1 MISYYYPVAFIISLI
16 LTITYAYR
24 WHKHFVVYFT
34 LTFTLIPLV
43 NLGYVLIGRATGLE
57 EALNAQRIIYIGGCF
72 LIYFLMLAIFSFCQI
87 EVSKLVRTVSLTLL
101 SVLYCFVLTMGVAP
115 FFYKTVT
122 YEQKNGQYFLIREYG
137 PAHTVFIIALLLCF
151 ILSFA
156 AIIYTY
162 LKKNQISRTI
172 LILLFIPETVS
183 LCSYFASRLFLQ
195 NLNVELVPASY
206 VFAQIMYL
214 TIAHRTSLY
223 DISDTVIDSVLQAGE
238 IGFVSVDFKFRY
250 LGSSKTARTILP
262 ELEELTVDRS
272 ARVNPFINNTLL
284 AWLSEFCEDE
294 SKHIFYL
301 QRGEKIFEVNIQY
314 LYDQDKKKGYQ
325 FHISDDTE
333 RQKYVSLLNHY
344 NTELEEEVQKK
355 TQNLVDMHN
364 NLILG
369 MATMV
374 ESRDNSTGGHIRR
387 TSEGVRILIGEIKN
401 NTGGGLNLSDKF
413 CADII
418 KAAPMHDLGKIAV
431 DDAVLRKPGRF
442 TPEEFEKMKMHAAEG
457 ARIVHEILKETD
469 DDEFRI
475 LAENVAHYHHER
487 WDGSGYPEGLSGEA
501 IPLEAR
507 IMAIADVYDALV
519 SKRVYKDAMSFE
531 KADSIITE
539 GMGKHFD
546 KALEPYYVLARP
558 KLEAYYSQIT

>member
-1 MISYYYPVAFIISLI
+1 MISYYYPAAFIISLI

-333 RQKYVSLLNHY
+333 RQKYVSLLN
-344 NTELEEEVQKK
+344 
-355 TQNLVDMHN
+355 
-364 NLILG
+364 
-369 MATMV
+369 
-374 ESRDNSTGGHIRR
+374 GHIRR

-442 TPEEFEKMKMHAAEG
+442 TPEEFEKMKMHATEG

-531 KADSIITE
+531 KADNIIIE

-546 KALEPYYVLARP
+546 KALEPCYVLARP